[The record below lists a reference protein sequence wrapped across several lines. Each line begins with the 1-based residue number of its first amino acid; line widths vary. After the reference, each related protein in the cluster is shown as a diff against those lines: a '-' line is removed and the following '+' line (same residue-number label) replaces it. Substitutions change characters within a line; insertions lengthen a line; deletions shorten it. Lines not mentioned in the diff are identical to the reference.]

1 MLRTRFSLITRLL
14 FYIFLT
20 AFGLLWLLPVV
31 FMLFTALKSPA
42 DLFSGASLFSI
53 PKHIEWS
60 NFTDAWLEGNMSVY
74 MRNSMFIALVKVP
87 AGIFIAALGA
97 FALTRLNYK
106 WSNPTFVL
114 ILIGMMIP
122 VQVTLVP
129 LSMFLK
135 WTNLI
140 DTHLGIILVYLGF
153 GIPFAVLVLRGFFRT
168 IPKEL
173 DDAARIDGCSDFGL
187 FWRILL
193 PIAMP
198 AVATLVILDFLST
211 WNEFLLSQIFLT
223 SNELRTIPSGLMIFK
238 GEFGTNYGLMNAGV
252 LISVIP
258 ILIIYLVFQKYFVQG
273 LAGSVKG

>member
-1 MLRTRFSLITRLL
+1 MVRTQLSFTRIL
-14 FYIFLT
+14 FYMFLIVF
-20 AFGLLWLLPVV
+20 AFLWLIPIF

-42 DLFSGASLFSI
+42 DLFGSESLFSF
-53 PKHIEWS
+53 PKRIEWS
-60 NFTDAWLEGNMSVY
+60 NFTEAWLAGNMSVY
-74 MRNSMFIALVKVP
+74 MKNSLFITLIKVP

-129 LSMFLK
+129 LSMLLK
-135 WTNLI
+135 LTNLI
-140 DTHLGIILVYLGF
+140 DSHLGIIIVYLGF

-173 DDAARIDGCSDFGL
+173 DDAARMDGCSDFGL

-258 ILIIYLVFQKYFVQG
+258 ILIIYLMFQKYFVQG